1 MTVTVIRHRNPNEDA
16 DSVSNSYA
24 KAVKDAIAS
33 ATTGNIQISSAWD
46 AASGSIITTILD
58 FT

>member
-46 AASGSIITTILD
+46 AASGSIITTI
-58 FT
+58 